1 MDRSGLIEAVARGT
15 AGEGAPSPGQ
25 IGAVVDALFGTV
37 ERSGAIAQA
46 LKAGHTVTL
55 VGFGAF
61 ASEDGA
67 AALRPGRALE
77 EFLHDEVG

>member
-1 MDRSGLIEAVARGT
+1 MDRSGLIEAVESGT
-15 AGEGAPSPGQ
+15 AGGTAPSPEQ

-37 ERSGAIAQA
+37 ERAGAIARA
-46 LKAGHTVTL
+46 LKAGRTVTL

-61 ASEDGA
+61 QYEDGA